1 MNIGKIIDNVEEG
14 KILFVVVVRNVC
26 WMFLKYEGKYKMNI
40 FNCIFF

>member
-1 MNIGKIIDNVEEG
+1 MKIEKIIENVEVG
-14 KILFVVVVRNVC
+14 KILFVVVVRKVC